1 MRKIVVGLAGAVF
14 IGAIGFA
21 VAAVPRSTTLI
32 RQFPE
37 MADLPDTKTVVVGIQ
52 WFGLST
58 LSPMIADYLLELH
71 DDQFTG
77 QGQFKVADAPAVSR
91 SITVP
96 RDVMRA
102 FLAVASKV
110 RMVEGEY
117 KPRIEHTDDYPSL
130 EFDVATKQGLLR
142 IGTQSQLKYA
152 ESGTYLNRTPWSIGY
167 LNRSFVVTASDLDR
181 AYEPFDPYLREDEI
195 FKELRKNVIEFG
207 RRALRWWADQRS
219 DPPGDAQTLTFSSS
233 TTRPTAG
240 RLSMRSLCAV

>member
-1 MRKIVVGLAGAVF
+1 MRKLVVLLAGAALV
-14 IGAIGFA
+14 GAIGLA
-21 VAAVPRSTTLI
+21 VAAMPRPTSLI

-37 MADLPDTKTVVVGIQ
+37 LADLSDAKIVVVGIQ

-58 LSPMIADYLLELH
+58 LSPMIANYPLELH
-71 DDQFTG
+71 DDQFAG

-91 SITVP
+91 PITVP

-130 EFDVATKQGLLR
+130 EFDVATKQGPLR
-142 IGTQSQLKYA
+142 IGTHSQLKYA
-152 ESGTYLNRTPWSIGY
+152 ESGTYLDRTPWSISY

-181 AYEPFDPYLREDEI
+181 AYEPFGQYLRDEEI
-195 FKELRKNVIEFG
+195 FTELRKNVIELDG
-207 RRALRWWADQRS
+207 GSLR
-219 DPPGDAQTLTFSSS
+219 
-233 TTRPTAG
+233 
-240 RLSMRSLCAV
+240 

>member
-1 MRKIVVGLAGAVF
+1 MLLAGAAL
-14 IGAIGFA
+14 IAAIGFA
-21 VAAVPRSTTLI
+21 VAATPRSTSLI

-37 MADLPDTKTVVVGIQ
+37 LADLSETKTVIIGIQ
-52 WFGLST
+52 WLGLSN

-71 DDQFTG
+71 DDQFAG
-77 QGQFKVADAPAVSR
+77 RGQFKVAEAPAVSR
-91 SITVP
+91 PITVP

-142 IGTQSQLKYA
+142 IGTQSQLKDA
-152 ESGTYLNRTPWSIGY
+152 ESGTYLDRTPWSISY

-181 AYEPFDPYLREDEI
+181 AYEPFGPYLREDEI
-195 FKELRKNVIEFG
+195 FKELQENVMKSGGG
-207 RRALRWWADQRS
+207 R
-219 DPPGDAQTLTFSSS
+219 
-233 TTRPTAG
+233 
-240 RLSMRSLCAV
+240 

>member
-1 MRKIVVGLAGAVF
+1 MTKNAVRLASAALVL
-14 IGAIGFA
+14 AIGLA
-21 VAAVPRSTTLI
+21 VAAAPRSTSLT
-32 RQFPE
+32 RQFLE
-37 MADLPDTKTVVVGIQ
+37 LADLSDTKTVVIGIK

-71 DDQFTG
+71 DDQFVG
-77 QGQFKVADAPAVSR
+77 QGQFKVAEAPAVSR
-91 SITVP
+91 PITVP

-142 IGTQSQLKYA
+142 IGTRSQLKYA
-152 ESGTYLNRTPWSIGY
+152 ESGTYLDRTPWSISY

-181 AYEPFDPYLREDEI
+181 AYEPFGQYLRDEEI
-195 FKELRKNVIEFG
+195 FKELGKSVIETGGG
-207 RRALRWWADQRS
+207 R
-219 DPPGDAQTLTFSSS
+219 
-233 TTRPTAG
+233 
-240 RLSMRSLCAV
+240 

>member
-1 MRKIVVGLAGAVF
+1 MRKIVVRLASAALVL
-14 IGAIGFA
+14 AIGFA
-21 VAAVPRSTTLI
+21 VAAAPRSTSLT

-37 MADLPDTKTVVVGIQ
+37 LADLSETKTVVIGIQ

-71 DDQFTG
+71 DDQFVG
-77 QGQFKVADAPAVSR
+77 QGQFKVAEAPAVSR
-91 SITVP
+91 PTTVP

-142 IGTQSQLKYA
+142 IGTRSQLKYG
-152 ESGTYLNRTPWSIGY
+152 ESGTYLDRTPWNISY
-167 LNRSFVVTASDLDR
+167 LNRSFVVTATALDR
-181 AYEPFDPYLREDEI
+181 AYEPFGQYLRDDEI
-195 FKELRKNVIEFG
+195 FKELRKGMMESG
-207 RRALRWWADQRS
+207 R
-219 DPPGDAQTLTFSSS
+219 
-233 TTRPTAG
+233 
-240 RLSMRSLCAV
+240 

>member
-1 MRKIVVGLAGAVF
+1 MTKNAVRLASAALVL
-14 IGAIGFA
+14 AIGFA
-21 VAAVPRSTTLI
+21 VAAAPRSTSLT
-32 RQFPE
+32 RQFLE
-37 MADLPDTKTVVVGIQ
+37 LADLSDTKTVVIGIK

-71 DDQFTG
+71 DDQFVG
-77 QGQFKVADAPAVSR
+77 QGQFKVAEAPAVSR
-91 SITVP
+91 PITVP

-142 IGTQSQLKYA
+142 IGTRSQLKYA
-152 ESGTYLNRTPWSIGY
+152 ESGTYLDRTPWNISY

-181 AYEPFDPYLREDEI
+181 AYEPFGQYLRDDEI
-195 FKELRKNVIEFG
+195 FKELGKSVMESG
-207 RRALRWWADQRS
+207 R
-219 DPPGDAQTLTFSSS
+219 
-233 TTRPTAG
+233 
-240 RLSMRSLCAV
+240 